1 MSTIAKTRAAAEHA
15 ARQGA
20 LTPQQLAA
28 FSWLDEQ
35 LTPAQAAGFTEL
47 WRASG
52 SPAAPAKPTWLA
64 PALRLIKE
72 FEGCRLEAYKC
83 PAGVWTI
90 GWGTTRLMD
99 SPVRQGNTISQELAD
114 DLLANDVEHLFGPG
128 VLALLP
134 LASRWRPE
142 QIAALVSFAYNVG
155 LGAVED
161 STLRKR
167 LLAGEDP
174 NRVVREE
181 LPRWRHGEGE
191 AVLPGLERRRAAEVA
206 LFCGGQPSAPAKPN
220 PLKVPY
226 LSQRDSEV
234 AGQASRMCFSSSCA
248 MLVMALRPGKLSGAN
263 ADDQYLRIVQ
273 RYGDSTDAQAQIE
286 ALKQCGITARFTQTA
301 DWADLERQI
310 SRGVPVP
317 IGILHHGPVSAPSG
331 GGHWI
336 LAIGY
341 TADAVIVHDP
351 FGDLDLVRGGYVST
365 KGACLGYSRKNLGPR
380 WMVEGVRS
388 GWAIIAEP

>member
-1 MSTIAKTRAAAEHA
+1 MSTIAKVRAAVEHA
-15 ARQGA
+15 IRLGQ

-35 LTPAQAAGFTEL
+35 LTPAQSQGFTEL

-52 SPAAPAKPTWLA
+52 SPAAPARPTWLA

-72 FEGCRLEAYKC
+72 FEGCRLTAYKC

-90 GWGTTRLMD
+90 GWGSTRMPD
-99 SPVRQGNTISQELAD
+99 GPVREGDTISQQLAD
-114 DLLANDVEHLFGPG
+114 DLLASEVEHLFGPG
-128 VLALLP
+128 LLALLP

-167 LLAGEDP
+167 LLAGEDSCA
-174 NRVVREE
+174 VVREE
-181 LPRWRHGEGE
+181 LPKWNKADGK
-191 AVLPGLERRRAAEVA
+191 VLQGLERRRAAEVA
-206 LFCGGQPSAPAKPN
+206 LFCGGQPGGPAKGN

-234 AGQASRMCFSSSCA
+234 AGQAGRMCFSSSCA
-248 MLVMALRPGKLSGAN
+248 MLVMALRPGKLLGPN

-273 RYGDSTDAQAQIE
+273 RYGDTTDAQAQIQ
-286 ALKQCGITARFTQTA
+286 ALAQCGIKARFTQTA

-310 SRGVPVP
+310 NRGVPMP
-317 IGILHHGPVSAPSG
+317 MGILHHGPVSKPTG

-336 LAIGY
+336 TAIGF
-341 TADAVIVHDP
+341 TPTAVIVNDP
-351 FGDLDLVRGGYVST
+351 YGDLDLVRGGYLST

-380 WMVEGVRS
+380 WMVEGPRS